1 MRSEKK
7 LREFFF
13 VLSVVFITLRSGSDS
28 TAAKEAGEQ
37 DRAALQEAVEI
48 RADTENRHR
57 LDEYAYR
64 EDRRDD
70 GTHVLGTIHNAVV
83 WESDKSPYVMD
94 ENVFVAK
101 DGSLVIEP
109 GVEVKVERLT
119 ENTSSINAYIG
130 LEIIGTLRAQGT
142 PEAMIRFTSASDKPN
157 KYREWQGIGFY
168 RGSSM
173 NMLKWVLVENAINGV
188 NASSSALIAHCIFRE
203 CHTGIY
209 LERDFVGDVL
219 HNVSAFNA
227 YSGIRCKGTRAEATI
242 INNICYENGDGI
254 RGWWDAVAF
263 SDYNLYWSSKRNA
276 SAHYYSGMEA
286 GAHDVTANP
295 CFVNPHENDFRL
307 AGHSPA
313 KEIGY
318 GNADI
323 GLDIR
328 HWSEEAGEQENA
340 NWIANGARSLWYQ
353 GLELE
358 RRDQLSGEEGYRQA
372 LKLSV
377 APELRDKIF
386 CSLACVLISKAE
398 YSFARQILHT
408 VLSESEYRHIRDLAR
423 RNLAEAWALDGKP
436 DEALQVVMAVE
447 WPQSQ
452 VWAKPLTAKYK
463 SITGNH
469 EDALRSLADL
479 KSSEPYRYVKA
490 LSNMVS
496 DLLSDGQVDAAVHV
510 MKGFDDC
517 PLAEEVPVA
526 YLKIAQA
533 ARDQQRPDLA
543 ADLLYKSCRLDP
555 FSKKTP
561 ELLTLLAQILD
572 RDMKRHEEANA
583 VLVRLCVDYFPF
595 NRYVMEAG
603 KKIHVEMP
611 SPDKMILL
619 DASLGGSTIFDR
631 GPTGGNNF
639 GQYEVMRIL
648 TEAGYTVH
656 TNDRRQSIGRIQNA
670 LMPDI
675 INRYGLIIL
684 NGRYGGQADPP
695 IPQEVIDTL
704 VEYVGDGGSLLVVA
718 SGKRLGSGKVAQ
730 YYNPLVKRFGLHF
743 IENVDLPR
751 ELVTATS
758 HPAMNGLE
766 NCVHTFGVPVRV
778 DNGDILGY
786 VNEQPVIALTQH
798 GRGKVVAAGLGSG
811 FMGNT
816 LGTRKGRRVERAQMN
831 KELLVR
837 LASYLLSSGKRKQ
850 DQLDVQVE
858 GIENTPSAKAAGQYF
873 NDAIK
878 DDPNSYAAFWTNV
891 KLARHY
897 VKTSQELKAQE
908 LIDELFGVL
917 DGDKT
922 KAKGALILAEEYVY
936 IYKKHQA
943 NRLFRYFIENDPNNP
958 NAREALAQV
967 AYTYLATEDYN
978 DAEAAARQF
987 IERYSDHN
995 DTPGFVYTLASLFR
1009 RRGQLEKALS
1019 LLDFVLTNY
1028 PNDLKYEYAW
1038 MEKAAIGL
1046 DLSNNFIVEQVVCK
1060 FKAEL
1065 PRKPAIAGPFR
1076 NLADQFALRRQSQKA
1091 QELYQYIIDHS
1102 TENEEVLQSR
1112 MGQAMLNIGRG
1123 DKSAAQVAF
1132 DALVADLND
1141 QPERTQLLYAL
1152 GIKCDKFKHLNYSEA
1167 AFRKILEVDPNCDA
1181 AVILERIGWTL
1192 YARRLYDQA
1201 IAEYRKIVDNYPQS
1215 KCAAGSQ
1222 YWLAQS
1228 YYKKRDYEQARV
1240 EYQNV
1245 INKYPDDRYATY
1257 SRTKIATIQRIWK

>member
-340 NWIANGARSLWYQ
+340 NWIANGARSLWHQ

-479 KSSEPYRYVKA
+479 KSSEPYR
-490 LSNMVS
+490 
-496 DLLSDGQVDAAVHV
+496 
-510 MKGFDDC
+510 
-517 PLAEEVPVA
+517 
-526 YLKIAQA
+526 
-533 ARDQQRPDLA
+533 
-543 ADLLYKSCRLDP
+543 
-555 FSKKTP
+555 
-561 ELLTLLAQILD
+561 
-572 RDMKRHEEANA
+572 
-583 VLVRLCVDYFPF
+583 
-595 NRYVMEAG
+595 
-603 KKIHVEMP
+603 
-611 SPDKMILL
+611 
-619 DASLGGSTIFDR
+619 
-631 GPTGGNNF
+631 
-639 GQYEVMRIL
+639 
-648 TEAGYTVH
+648 
-656 TNDRRQSIGRIQNA
+656 
-670 LMPDI
+670 
-675 INRYGLIIL
+675 
-684 NGRYGGQADPP
+684 
-695 IPQEVIDTL
+695 
-704 VEYVGDGGSLLVVA
+704 
-718 SGKRLGSGKVAQ
+718 
-730 YYNPLVKRFGLHF
+730 
-743 IENVDLPR
+743 
-751 ELVTATS
+751 
-758 HPAMNGLE
+758 
-766 NCVHTFGVPVRV
+766 
-778 DNGDILGY
+778 
-786 VNEQPVIALTQH
+786 
-798 GRGKVVAAGLGSG
+798 
-811 FMGNT
+811 
-816 LGTRKGRRVERAQMN
+816 
-831 KELLVR
+831 
-837 LASYLLSSGKRKQ
+837 
-850 DQLDVQVE
+850 
-858 GIENTPSAKAAGQYF
+858 
-873 NDAIK
+873 
-878 DDPNSYAAFWTNV
+878 
-891 KLARHY
+891 
-897 VKTSQELKAQE
+897 
-908 LIDELFGVL
+908 
-917 DGDKT
+917 
-922 KAKGALILAEEYVY
+922 
-936 IYKKHQA
+936 
-943 NRLFRYFIENDPNNP
+943 
-958 NAREALAQV
+958 
-967 AYTYLATEDYN
+967 
-978 DAEAAARQF
+978 
-987 IERYSDHN
+987 
-995 DTPGFVYTLASLFR
+995 
-1009 RRGQLEKALS
+1009 
-1019 LLDFVLTNY
+1019 
-1028 PNDLKYEYAW
+1028 
-1038 MEKAAIGL
+1038 
-1046 DLSNNFIVEQVVCK
+1046 
-1060 FKAEL
+1060 
-1065 PRKPAIAGPFR
+1065 
-1076 NLADQFALRRQSQKA
+1076 
-1091 QELYQYIIDHS
+1091 
-1102 TENEEVLQSR
+1102 
-1112 MGQAMLNIGRG
+1112 
-1123 DKSAAQVAF
+1123 
-1132 DALVADLND
+1132 
-1141 QPERTQLLYAL
+1141 
-1152 GIKCDKFKHLNYSEA
+1152 
-1167 AFRKILEVDPNCDA
+1167 
-1181 AVILERIGWTL
+1181 
-1192 YARRLYDQA
+1192 
-1201 IAEYRKIVDNYPQS
+1201 
-1215 KCAAGSQ
+1215 
-1222 YWLAQS
+1222 
-1228 YYKKRDYEQARV
+1228 
-1240 EYQNV
+1240 
-1245 INKYPDDRYATY
+1245 
-1257 SRTKIATIQRIWK
+1257 